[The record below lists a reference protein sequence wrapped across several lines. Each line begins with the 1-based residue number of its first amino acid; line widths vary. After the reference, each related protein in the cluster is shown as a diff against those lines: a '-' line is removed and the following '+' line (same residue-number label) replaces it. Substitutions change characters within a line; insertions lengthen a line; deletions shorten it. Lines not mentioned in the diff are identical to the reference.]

1 MNIPQVTASNQRFPA
16 RVSTLHEGE
25 GFSERLYFIRKKE
38 LGGAVGERHRARV
51 DIHHYW
57 LLLFKLV
64 GSSSACAAFQGDD
77 ELG

>member
-1 MNIPQVTASNQRFPA
+1 MQ
-16 RVSTLHEGE
+16 GE
-25 GFSERLYFIRKKE
+25 GFSERLFQQVLLLYLIRKKE